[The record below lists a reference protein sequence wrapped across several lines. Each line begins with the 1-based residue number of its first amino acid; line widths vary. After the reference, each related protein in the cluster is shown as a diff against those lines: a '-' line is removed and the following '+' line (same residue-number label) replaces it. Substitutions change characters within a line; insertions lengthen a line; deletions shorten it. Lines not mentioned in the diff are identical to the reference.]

1 MNSLESFA
9 KFIPAANNSI
19 IITNSP
25 TSLILTD
32 VESKSR
38 RFTASLNESL
48 YEVSNEPSIGFYRIQ
63 VGFSCL
69 KLILSLEFNLHIQF
83 KEHVRKSIPITIEKT
98 NETDNFKTKLQGN
111 SFDLDYSHDA
121 VSRMTRADTTLD
133 SISRLLTDSLY
144 AARQLSIRI
153 KSQNLE
159 QTSPA
164 GSILSRRKKQNKTTI
179 GLDQK
184 ADNKV
189 SSILSSISIND
200 NLSTRPN
207 ANVVQKTTKKP
218 QTMLITTN
226 EIIEDQIDAS
236 VVEPKVEAISE
247 ETN

>member
-63 VGFSCL
+63 
-69 KLILSLEFNLHIQF
+69 
-83 KEHVRKSIPITIEKT
+83 EHVRKSIPITIEKT